1 MQYSYAIRWLLGLRS
16 LVEREKKSSTRRE
29 LGCIS
34 LSSQHKR
41 LYAEPSYFNGRDC
54 SATAG
59 PIVLST
65 APLAASAFTNIAT
78 CAAKIV
84 RRLSSTDEWQP
95 AY

>member
-1 MQYSYAIRWLLGLRS
+1 MHTNTRMHFAGCSGLRS
-16 LVEREKKSSTRRE
+16 LVVREKKPAERGASC
-29 LGCIS
+29 CIS
-34 LSSQHKR
+34 RSSQHKR

-65 APLAASAFTNIAT
+65 APLAASAFTNIAP

-84 RRLSSTDEWQP
+84 RRLSSNR
-95 AY
+95 